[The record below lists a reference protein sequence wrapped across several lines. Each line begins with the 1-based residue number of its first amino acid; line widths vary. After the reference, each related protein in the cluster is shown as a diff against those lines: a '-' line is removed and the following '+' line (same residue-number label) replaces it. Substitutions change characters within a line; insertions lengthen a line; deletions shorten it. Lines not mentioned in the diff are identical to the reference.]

1 MVMLVA
7 SSCLRY
13 VYACSSREPC
23 RGDPARGAVPMAVA
37 GRYTFVSPAPRPSE
51 PPCLR
56 RLSPDNT
63 VFVLCQLVPPLKLSS
78 GLQSEP
84 LPELSSGPPLAP
96 SLDLLYEP
104 PSELEGAPC
113 S

>member
-1 MVMLVA
+1 M
-7 SSCLRY
+7 
-13 VYACSSREPC
+13 
-23 RGDPARGAVPMAVA
+23 
-37 GRYTFVSPAPRPSE
+37 
-51 PPCLR
+51 
-56 RLSPDNT
+56 
-63 VFVLCQLVPPLKLSS
+63 KLSL

-84 LPELSSGPPLAP
+84 LPELPSGPLLAP